1 MTAMTAH
8 PLKRW
13 VLPTLFALFG
23 MPLAALAQSRSVS
36 GTVVAA
42 GTQRVLPG
50 VQVAVSNVAGR
61 GTTTDGA
68 GRFTIA
74 DLPGSTAI
82 LTFRFIG
89 YRPHTDT
96 VQVGATD
103 IRVALSER
111 ALNLDA
117 LVVTGTTGGAQ
128 ARELGTSVVA
138 VNAANVVANTSIPT
152 FESLMRG
159 RAPGVNIITSSGQVG
174 AGSQIRIRGIGSF
187 SLSSTPLIYI
197 DGIRTNNT
205 SQGIVSRF
213 NDISPEEIETVE
225 VLKGPA
231 AATLYGTEAAR
242 GVINIVTKRGT
253 SGTAQYTFSVQQGTQ
268 WFQNPE
274 GRMRTNY
281 WINPRDSSLWSINLA
296 KSEAERGTPL
306 FQNGKITDYA
316 GSVAGGAG
324 PFRYYASGNLN
335 ETDGIVAYNSRNQK
349 NFRTNLTAVPSS
361 KFSIETSA
369 GYISSRTY
377 TAPEGGG
384 AGPMWGQFA
393 SPQRTLAACPILN
406 PVTIPRGCGWSRGAF
421 TSPGEVFEQTRNW
434 QDVRRFT
441 GNVSLKY
448 EPSRWFSHRFLVGT
462 DYAME
467 DLHTLREYQT
477 DSLIVFFLGNGFS
490 GTRSTTNQQ
499 TTFNTYDYAGSARYN
514 VRSALSGKST
524 VGIQYYTNNQVSL
537 SASGTEFPMPG
548 LTTISATG
556 TKGVPSSSL
565 TQNNTLGA
573 YGQQEFALNE
583 RLFVTGAVRIDNNS
597 AFGSNAS
604 FTTYPKLSVSW
615 VASEEPRVAD
625 LLPSFIGDFRI
636 RGAFGA
642 SGQQPGTNSALR
654 TITPVAAAAGI
665 TALTYN
671 TVGNPD
677 LKPERVLGTEVG
689 FEAGLFSDRAV
700 IDFTMF
706 RDVSHDAI
714 LSRSVAPSTGFGASR
729 QFVNAGQINKQGF
742 ELHVKGQILNAARYG
757 WESVF
762 NLSHTTSKI
771 IKLGGPADTL
781 INATGGNS
789 PIGTT
794 ATVYHRPGYSPFDL
808 FNYRIIS
815 GTYNPATRLAEN
827 LVCDDGRGGT
837 MPCFTPGTTTI
848 QAPLVYYGHSIA
860 PTFGSWTNSI
870 RYGAV
875 RLHVLT
881 DFQRG
886 AKKTDTNFGQA
897 CQVIRICL
905 ENLYPERYDPAVVAT
920 VQNSGQFQGHFIRP
934 IDYVKLREV
943 SLAFDVPQGL
953 LRRVGARTAA
963 LTITGRNLGTRTR
976 YTGVDPEGSVTGA
989 GGANQNIGTDQ
1000 AEYPPLTSFIVGLRL
1015 GY

>member
-1 MTAMTAH
+1 MTAVMAH
-8 PLKRW
+8 SLKRW
-13 VLPTLFALFG
+13 IPLTVIALLG
-23 MPLAALAQSRSVS
+23 MPLAARAQSRSVS

-42 GTQRVLPG
+42 ASQRPLPG
-50 VQVAVSNVAGR
+50 VQVTVGNVAGR
-61 GTTTDGA
+61 GTTTDAA
-68 GRFTIA
+68 GRFTIG
-74 DLPGSTAI
+74 DLPGPTAI

-89 YRPHTDT
+89 YRPETDT
-96 VQVGATD
+96 VQVGTTD
-103 IRVALSER
+103 IRVVLSER

-117 LVVTGTTGGAQ
+117 LVVTGTAGGAQ

-138 VNAANVVANTSIPT
+138 LNAADVVAKTSIPT
-152 FESLMRG
+152 FESLVRG

-197 DGIRTNNT
+197 DGIRTNNN

-253 SGTAQYTFSVQQGTQ
+253 SGAPQYTFSVQQGTQ
-268 WFQNPE
+268 FFQNPE

-296 KSEAERGTPL
+296 KSEADRGTPM
-306 FQNGKITDYA
+306 FHNGKITDYA
-316 GSVAGGAG
+316 ASIAGGTG
-324 PFRYYASGNLN
+324 PFRYYASGDLS
-335 ETDGIVAYNSRNQK
+335 ETGGIVAYNARNQK

-361 KFSIETSA
+361 KFSVETSA

-393 SPQRTLAACPILN
+393 SPQRTAAACPILN

-421 TSPGEVFEQTRNW
+421 TSPAEVFEQTRSW

-462 DYAME
+462 DFAME
-467 DLHTLREYQT
+467 DVHTLREYQT
-477 DSLIVFFLGNGFS
+477 DSIIAFFLGTGFS

-499 TTFNTYDYAGSARYN
+499 TTFNTYDYAGSARYHI
-514 VRSALSGKST
+514 RPAISGKST
-524 VGIQYYTNNQVSL
+524 IGVQYYTNGQVSL
-537 SASGTEFPMPG
+537 TASGTEFPTPG

-583 RLFVTGAVRIDNNS
+583 RLFLTGAVRVDNNS
-597 AFGSNAS
+597 AFGSNAT

-615 VASEEPRVAD
+615 VASEEPRVAE
-625 LLPSFIGDFRI
+625 LLPSFVGDFRI

-642 SGQQPGTNSALR
+642 SGQQPATNSALR
-654 TITPVAAAAGI
+654 TLTPAAAAAGV

-671 TVGNPD
+671 TLGNPD
-677 LKPERVLGTEVG
+677 LRPERVLGTEVG
-689 FEAGLFSDRAV
+689 FEAGLFGDRAV
-700 IDFTMF
+700 IDFTLF
-706 RDVSHDAI
+706 RDVSRDAI

-729 QFVNAGQINKQGF
+729 QFVNAGQINKHGF
-742 ELHVKGQILNAARYG
+742 ELQVKGQIVNRASVG
-757 WESVF
+757 WESVL

-771 IKLGGPADTL
+771 IALGGAGDTL

-794 ATVYHRPGYSPFDL
+794 ATVYHRLGYSPFDL
-808 FNYRIIS
+808 FNYRIVS
-815 GTYNPATRLAEN
+815 ATYNPTTRLAEN
-827 LVCDDGRGGT
+827 LVCDDGKGGT

-848 QAPLVYYGHSIA
+848 QAPLVFYGHSIA
-860 PTFGSWTNSI
+860 PTFGAWSNSI

-905 ENLYPERYDPAVVAT
+905 ENLYPDRYDPTVAAT
-920 VQNSGQFQGHFIRP
+920 VQNSGQFQGYFIRP
-934 IDYVKLREV
+934 IDYIKLREI
-943 SLAFDVPQGL
+943 SLTYDVPRSL
-953 LRRVGARTAA
+953 LQRVGARSAA

-989 GGANQNIGTDQ
+989 AGASQNIGTDQ
-1000 AEYPPLTSFIVGLRL
+1000 AEYPPLTSFVIALRL